1 MQTNRGMQRSPKE
14 TESAS
19 RADDWFSTKC
29 SKKIKLNVLRMCL
42 KELQCQKDP
51 GWSLAQGISK
61 PLVSQQSLSNEVPRC
76 QDSAGKQHVR
86 KNRVVANT
94 SSIFHL
100 PNFLLPTE
108 SPQQQD
114 DVKTC
119 WTYRE
124 LQEAARKDKQKAD
137 LIERC

>member
-1 MQTNRGMQRSPKE
+1 MPERPWMEFGSRHLKAFGFATKSLQRSA
-14 TESAS
+14 TMS
-19 RADDWFSTKC
+19 R
-29 SKKIKLNVLRMCL
+29 LRW
-42 KELQCQKDP
+42 QATRP
-51 GWSLAQGISK
+51 
-61 PLVSQQSLSNEVPRC
+61 
-76 QDSAGKQHVR
+76 